1 MLCSECTN
9 IDFRL
14 EIPKYPDTLFCV
26 LHQTRQSFE
35 TSLAT
40 RCHLCLL
47 VRGNLNDV
55 ESHNDVCEVL
65 KAHIVL
71 SVYWKRRAT
80 RHAFSLG
87 QNISSVTVISRRGTS
102 ALDLIEPLPDSYS
115 FDDAGSLPP
124 EINPQAPVVTVHTKT
139 RQSKRRRVDK
149 PVSQVTLSDS
159 SKARDNDSFTG
170 SSANLELAHFWLRQ
184 CLDQH
189 SHCKINHPTGTKT
202 PLPTRLINIDQFD
215 NPFLEDTNA
224 QTKGP
229 YIVLS
234 YAWGDG
240 KRVLTTR
247 SNYQDHKQGLPVQT
261 LPQTFADAIK
271 VARGLNYRYIWID
284 AFCIIQD
291 DKQDLARELP
301 KMGDIYRYAVLTIY
315 GEGAQSAHT
324 GLFVNRDPYMYR
336 PCKVSISISTESAS
350 LQKEATLATTCN
362 GPDYLSPRGWILQE
376 RILSSRCLMFGKQMS
391 WICSMGEAQET
402 RPVPRP
408 MPPPV
413 QGSNSWIS
421 ERLRLSFYTAI
432 AANKSS
438 RDIRSLSKQ
447 FDIWYVMVE
456 SYSDKELSFI
466 SDNLNAVSGLA
477 ALFHQAH
484 NVTYAVGLWKEDIA
498 FGLAWYVRLNDKR
511 PVSEKEDGPSWSWA
525 SVGKVRIK
533 FRSCARIS
541 SPAPQVLVEVID
553 ITYDTIST
561 LNPYGS
567 VSKGVLHLRAPLKK
581 AILRYSD
588 AFIAERSEIS
598 YGRAGPGLHPID
610 VREQPRYAALL
621 LHPDTSSPVAEAA
634 LDRHPSGLAVGFG
647 TTSSSSIDVWC
658 VLLHVQRD
666 RDGLYGTVIVL
677 RASKTDASMFQRLGL
692 GFLGDRG
699 LSWFGVQHEKGTLNR
714 GRSLQSL
721 VKEEV
726 QVM

>member
-1 MLCSECTN
+1 
-9 IDFRL
+9 
-14 EIPKYPDTLFCV
+14 
-26 LHQTRQSFE
+26 
-35 TSLAT
+35 
-40 RCHLCLL
+40 
-47 VRGNLNDV
+47 
-55 ESHNDVCEVL
+55 
-65 KAHIVL
+65 
-71 SVYWKRRAT
+71 
-80 RHAFSLG
+80 
-87 QNISSVTVISRRGTS
+87 
-102 ALDLIEPLPDSYS
+102 
-115 FDDAGSLPP
+115 
-124 EINPQAPVVTVHTKT
+124 
-139 RQSKRRRVDK
+139 
-149 PVSQVTLSDS
+149 
-159 SKARDNDSFTG
+159 
-170 SSANLELAHFWLRQ
+170 WLRQ

-215 NPFLEDTNA
+215 NPFLEETNA
-224 QTKGP
+224 QTNGP

-240 KRVLTTR
+240 KRVLTTK
-247 SNYQDHKQGLPVQT
+247 SNYQGHKQGLPVQK

-336 PCKVSISISTESAS
+336 PCKVSKSISTESAS
-350 LQKEATLATTCN
+350 LQKEVTLATTCN

-402 RPVPRP
+402 RP
-408 MPPPV
+408 
-413 QGSNSWIS
+413 
-421 ERLRLSFYTAI
+421 RLRLSLYTAI

-438 RDIRSLSKQ
+438 RDFRSLSKQ

-456 SYSDKELSFI
+456 SYSEKELSFI

-484 NVTYAVGLWKEDIA
+484 SVTYAVGLWKEDIPL
-498 FGLAWYVRLNDKR
+498 GLAWYVRLNDKR
-511 PVSEKEDGPSWSWA
+511 PVSGNPDGPSWTWA

-567 VSKGVLHLRAPLKK
+567 VSKGVLHLHAPLKK
-581 AILRYSD
+581 AIL
-588 AFIAERSEIS
+588 
-598 YGRAGPGLHPID
+598 
-610 VREQPRYAALL
+610 
-621 LHPDTSSPVAEAA
+621 
-634 LDRHPSGLAVGFG
+634 
-647 TTSSSSIDVWC
+647 
-658 VLLHVQRD
+658 
-666 RDGLYGTVIVL
+666 
-677 RASKTDASMFQRLGL
+677 
-692 GFLGDRG
+692 
-699 LSWFGVQHEKGTLNR
+699 
-714 GRSLQSL
+714 
-721 VKEEV
+721 
-726 QVM
+726 